1 MADYT
6 RATELSPNAAL
17 AYYNR
22 AWAHYLGG
30 ENVQALADADR
41 AIALNARSA
50 SAFSTRAL
58 IRERLADRAG
68 AIADFRE
75 ALKID
80 PSFQQPAEGLQRLKA
95 GPASR

>member
-1 MADYT
+1 M
-6 RATELSPNAAL
+6 SPDAAL

-50 SAFSTRAL
+50 SAFSTRGL
-58 IRERLADRAG
+58 IRERLADKTG

-75 ALKID
+75 AIKID
-80 PSFQQPAEGLQRLKA
+80 PSFQQPADGLQRLKA
-95 GPASR
+95 GAASR